1 MQRAIRE
8 TSHLQLHES
17 LWVLVLLL
25 PLACSGT
32 SILAS
37 AVTWQRRT
45 QANMQWFHLLL
56 LYFRL
61 HMQTRLQATY
71 VMFTGCSRTFAPC
84 TCTNGPSYQSTCQNC
99 LNWQL
104 QSYYHY
110 TAVTCHTCHT
120 CADGIKLSNMC
131 KGESLEGIEPHC
143 CHPADCNLKFLTVTW
158 NASDWCQ
165 IGLTPSNGVRAP
177 LPHHLRQ

>member
-1 MQRAIRE
+1 MSPYEYWYCFSRWLVRE
-8 TSHLQLHES
+8 QASWLLQWRDKEEHK
-17 LWVLVLLL
+17 
-25 PLACSGT
+25 PTCK
-32 SILAS
+32 
-37 AVTWQRRT
+37 Q
-45 QANMQWFHLLL
+45 FHLLL

-61 HMQTRLQATY
+61 HMQTRLQAAY

-84 TCTNGPSYQSTCQNC
+84 TCTNGPSYQSTCQNS

-158 NASDWCQ
+158 NASVWCQ
-165 IGLTPSNGVRAP
+165 IGLTASNGVRAP